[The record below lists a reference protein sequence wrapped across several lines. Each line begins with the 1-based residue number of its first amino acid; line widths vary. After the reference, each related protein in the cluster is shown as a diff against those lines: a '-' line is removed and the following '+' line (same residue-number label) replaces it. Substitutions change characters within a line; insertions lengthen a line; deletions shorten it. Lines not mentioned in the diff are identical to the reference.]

1 MNQTKRHFLVSLP
14 ASNQD
19 GGNVNL
25 KKLCSVLNPTNS
37 HAVLGMFIPTVTRN
51 WRIQQFRCEDVLNS
65 TEKLYCFMTINSNGC
80 QDISLKTTHTNI
92 MESLEEKSSLNILC
106 VFTKHYDNPSNSG
119 WDFSGW
125 TKTVDQSA
133 DVTIHTAKV
142 LAWVMSLRRSLTIN
156 HEVCSWKCQWIFSP
170 AALQPFSKR
179 SEVNGP

>member
-1 MNQTKRHFLVSLP
+1 MLFWECSYPQWLEIDVFNSL
-14 ASNQD
+14 
-19 GGNVNL
+19 GVRM
-25 KKLCSVLNPTNS
+25 C
-37 HAVLGMFIPTVTRN
+37 
-51 WRIQQFRCEDVLNS
+51 WIQQRNCIVVPN
-65 TEKLYCFMTINSNGC
+65 FMTINSNGC
-80 QDISLKTTHTNI
+80 QDISLKTTNTNI

-106 VFTKHYDNPSNSG
+106 VFTKHYGNPSSGG

-133 DVTIHTAKV
+133 DVTIHIAKV

-156 HEVCSWKCQWIFSP
+156 HEVCSWKCQCIFSP